1 MYEGYF
7 YFIKDEYHEKFSDCN
22 LMQNKTEGNHGRPC
36 YYCCEYNNL
45 KWLIPISSRIEK
57 YTKIFEKNQQRYKN
71 YDGIKFGYVNG
82 QRRAFLLQNI
92 FPITE
97 EFVDKQ
103 YMINSRKT
111 PVTLNRQFAA
121 ELNKSARKII
131 RMNEKGIKITFTDI
145 NKILET
151 LKSRE

>member
-1 MYEGYF
+1 MP
-7 YFIKDEYHEKFSDCN
+7 K
-22 LMQNKTEGNHGRPC
+22 
-36 YYCCEYNNL
+36 
-45 KWLIPISSRIEK
+45 
-57 YTKIFEKNQQRYKN
+57 KIVLF
-71 YDGIKFGYVNG
+71 
-82 QRRAFLLQNI
+82 LQNI

>member
-1 MYEGYF
+1 MDEGYF
-7 YFIKDEYHEKFSDCN
+7 YFVKDEYYEKFSDCN
-22 LMQNKTEGNHGRPC
+22 LMQNKTEDNHSRPC

-57 YTKIFEKNQQRYKN
+57 YTKIFDKNQQRYKN

-82 QRRAFLLQNI
+82 QRRAFLLQNM

-103 YMINSRKT
+103 YMINSGKT

-151 LKSRE
+151 LKSWE